1 MDNLPKKQSLLLTQ
15 KMCIDFIN
23 TYETQKEKNI
33 SDIEYLFLTIC
44 DYVCFNKISYFDK
57 LSNEKKRFFVTKVKN
72 ILDLENNL
80 HFEKSKNR
88 MLIADE
94 KKKAE
99 DKQNNKINK
108 YKVNF
113 EKIKRITK
121 FSIYRDDLMFIL
133 LDINK
138 EMLTIK
144 VNEIN
149 IKNNSFLYLLFSFLN
164 YFLNNKIPET
174 LLFKESY
181 SYFVFQDMKKDID
194 KHEELYNTKIKNKTK
209 GIK

>member
-1 MDNLPKKQSLLLTQ
+1 MNNTSKKQSLLLTQ

-23 TYETQKEKNI
+23 TYETQKQKNI

-44 DYVCFNKISYFDK
+44 DYVCFNKITYFDK
-57 LSNEKKRFFVTKVKN
+57 LSNEKKRFFMTKIKN

-80 HFEKSKNR
+80 HFEKSKKR
-88 MLIADE
+88 MILADE

-99 DKQNNKINK
+99 DKQNNKVNK

-121 FSIYRDDLMFIL
+121 FSIYIDDLMFIF

-138 EMLTIK
+138 EISIIK

-149 IKNNSFLYLLFSFLN
+149 IKNNSFLFLIFSLLN

-174 LLFKESY
+174 DMFKESY
-181 SYFVFQDMKKDID
+181 SYFVFQDIKKDID
-194 KHEELYNTKIKNKTK
+194 KHEELYNTKIENKNKASK
-209 GIK
+209 

>member
-1 MDNLPKKQSLLLTQ
+1 MNNTSKKQSLLLTQ

-23 TYETQKEKNI
+23 TYETQKQKNI

-44 DYVCFNKISYFDK
+44 DYVCFNKITYFDK
-57 LSNEKKRFFVTKVKN
+57 LSNEKKRFFMTKIKN

-80 HFEKSKNR
+80 HFEKSKKR
-88 MLIADE
+88 MILADE

-99 DKQNNKINK
+99 DKQNNKVNK

-121 FSIYRDDLMFIL
+121 FSIYRDDLMFIF

-138 EMLTIK
+138 EISIIK

-149 IKNNSFLYLLFSFLN
+149 IKNNSFLFLIFSLLN

-174 LLFKESY
+174 DMFKESY
-181 SYFVFQDMKKDID
+181 SYFVFQDIKKDID
-194 KHEELYNTKIKNKTK
+194 KHEELYNTKIENKNKASK
-209 GIK
+209 